1 MRKPLQGVRVVSLAQ
16 QYPGPFAT
24 LLMSD
29 LGAQVVQVEHPN
41 GDPTRRHAAFYESV
55 NRNKSGVCLDLK
67 TPEGQRRLAEL
78 LSECDIFVEGF
89 RPGTADRLGVGY
101 KALAERYPRLI
112 YVSVSAFGQTG
123 PYRDRPAHDLSIQAI
138 SGMLWGH
145 ERAAVDPP
153 YIGHAD
159 LVAGLFAAFGAVS
172 ALHQRAA
179 TGNGTYVDVA
189 MADCLVSWM
198 TAIVGPA
205 MNGAALNEPNQPG
218 YGAFECADGRWLTL
232 SVIEEEHFWQ
242 ALVRLLGLS
251 ELSEV
256 TYHERAQ
263 RCAELGE
270 RLAFAVR
277 ARPRDAWAAEFDR
290 VGVAW
295 SPVLS
300 PIEVAT
306 DAHFNARDMFVRLAT
321 PEGERRF
328 VAQPLKFEG
337 LRLQP
342 ERPAPPLRQ
351 PS

>member
-1 MRKPLQGVRVVSLAQ
+1 MRKPLEGVRVVSLAQ

-29 LGAQVVQVEHPN
+29 LGADVVQVEHPR

-55 NRNKSGVCLDLK
+55 NRNKAGVCLDLK
-67 TPEGQRRLAEL
+67 TEEGRVKLAGL
-78 LSECDIFVEGF
+78 LDDCDIFLEGF
-89 RPGTADRLGVGY
+89 KPGTADRLGVGY
-101 KALAERYPRLI
+101 PALCELYPRLI
-112 YVSVSAFGQTG
+112 YVSISAFGQTG

-145 ERAAVDPP
+145 ESGALAAP

-159 LVAGLFAAFGAVS
+159 LVAGMFAAFGAVS
-172 ALHQRAA
+172 ALQLRHV
-179 TGNGTYVDVA
+179 TGKGTYVDVA

-205 MNGAALNEPNQPG
+205 MNGAGFNEPNQPG
-218 YGAFECADGRWLTL
+218 YGAFRCADDRWLTL

-242 ALVRLLGLS
+242 PLVRILGMP
-251 ELSEV
+251 ELAAVGFE
-256 TYHERAQ
+256 ERAA
-263 RCAELGE
+263 RCGELTE
-270 RLAFAVR
+270 QIASAIRM
-277 ARPRDAWAAEFDR
+277 RPLDAWAAEFDQA
-290 VGVAW
+290 GVAW

-300 PIEVAT
+300 PSQVAA
-306 DAHFNARDMFVRLAT
+306 DPHFNARDMFVRLDSASDNA
-321 PEGERRF
+321 RY

-342 ERPAPPLRQ
+342 ERPAPQLRR